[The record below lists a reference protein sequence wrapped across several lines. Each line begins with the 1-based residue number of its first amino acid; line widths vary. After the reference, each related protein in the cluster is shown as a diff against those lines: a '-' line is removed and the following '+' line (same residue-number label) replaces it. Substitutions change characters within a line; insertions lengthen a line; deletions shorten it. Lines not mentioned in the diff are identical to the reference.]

1 MFTTVRSTSPAAPE
15 VEQAFLRP
23 ERLFVVAVVVV
34 CFTMGK

>member
-1 MFTTVRSTSPAAPE
+1 MFTRVRSTSPAAPE

-23 ERLFVVAVVVV
+23 EGLFVVVAVVV